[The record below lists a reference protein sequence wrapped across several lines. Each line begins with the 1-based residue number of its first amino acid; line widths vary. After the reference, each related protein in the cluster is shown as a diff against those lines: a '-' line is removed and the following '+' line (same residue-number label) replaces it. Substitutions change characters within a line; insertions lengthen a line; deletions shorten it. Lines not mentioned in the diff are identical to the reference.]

1 MTKMEQGTG
10 KTLDMIRSLPISD
23 AIIVVPNAGMG
34 RAVMRAIREVHGSVT
49 FDEATSTACINGIR
63 TYRTVI
69 VQTAVDLDKLIGVR
83 CPVVVENS
91 WYFTHPIPDDETVA
105 RMEALQR
112 HSERFMVAA

>member
-1 MTKMEQGTG
+1 MTNTEQGAG
-10 KTLDMIRSLPISD
+10 KTAEMIRALPISD

-34 RAVMRAIREVHGSVT
+34 RAVMRAIRDVHGGVVIDT
-49 FDEATSTACINGIR
+49 ETSTATINGIR

-69 VQTAVDLDKLIGVR
+69 VQTAIDLDKLIGVR

-91 WYFTHPIPDDETVA
+91 WYFTAPIPDDETVA

-112 HSERFMVAA
+112 HSERFSVAA